1 MGTALLDES
10 GAEDMSS
17 QYEDIAG
24 DALQR
29 SMGTALLDESGA
41 EDMSSFSHGM
51 DRRHATGLNGSIV
64 FGWAEIGGY
73 ELKVWTKSD

>member
-1 MGTALLDES
+1 
-10 GAEDMSS
+10 
-17 QYEDIAG
+17 
-24 DALQR
+24 
-29 SMGTALLDESGA
+29 
-41 EDMSSFSHGM
+41 MSSFSHGM